1 LIKHTISISDFSRE
15 DLEYILF
22 EANKMES
29 LTRREKQEILYG
41 RPIASLFFEPSTR
54 TRLSFETA
62 ISNLGG
68 RVVGFADAN
77 TSSQKK
83 GETLSDTIRMA
94 AGYCDAI
101 VMRHPL
107 EGAARRASE
116 ISSVPVI
123 NGGDGT
129 NQHPTQTMLD
139 LYTIKKEFG
148 KIDNLKIAMVGDL
161 KYGRT
166 VHSLATALNQFNGIE
181 LYFVSPPELKMPSQ
195 IVKDSKHTI
204 KELENLE
211 EIIPIV
217 DVIYMTRIQKE
228 RFPDPLEYGKV
239 KDSFELKA
247 KMLENAKNEMII
259 MHPLPRVSEINV
271 DVDETKHA
279 RYFEQAANGVP
290 IREALLKI
298 LVEGNNGE

>member
-1 LIKHTISISDFSRE
+1 LINHAISISDFSRK
-15 DLEYILF
+15 DLEYILS
-22 EANKMES
+22 EAKKMES
-29 LTRREKQEILYG
+29 LSREEKQDILSG

-68 RVVGFADAN
+68 RVIGFADAN

-94 AGYCDAI
+94 SGYCDAI
-101 VMRHPL
+101 IMRHPL

-116 ISSVPVI
+116 ISDVPVI
-123 NGGDGT
+123 NGGDGA

-139 LYTIKKEFG
+139 LYTIQKEFG
-148 KIDNLKIAMVGDL
+148 SIDGLKIAMVGDL

-166 VHSLATALNQFNGIE
+166 VHSLATALNHFNGIE
-181 LYFVSPPELKMPSQ
+181 LSFVSPAELKMPPS
-195 IVKDSKHTI
+195 IVKDSKHPVQEI
-204 KELENLE
+204 ENLE
-211 EIIPIV
+211 EVIPNA

-239 KDSFELKA
+239 KDSFELTA
-247 KMLENAKNEMII
+247 KMISDAKQEMIV
-259 MHPLPRVSEINV
+259 MHPLPRITEINV

-290 IREALLKI
+290 VREALLKI
-298 LVEGNNGE
+298 LVEGNNG

>member
-1 LIKHTISISDFSRE
+1 MINHAISISDFSRE
-15 DLEYILF
+15 DLEYILS
-22 EANKMES
+22 EAKKMES
-29 LTRREKQEILYG
+29 LSREEKGTILEG

-68 RVVGFADAN
+68 RVVGFADAD

-94 AGYCDAI
+94 SGYCDAI

-116 ISSVPVI
+116 ISDVPVI
-123 NGGDGT
+123 NGGDGA

-139 LYTIKKEFG
+139 LYTIQKEFG
-148 KIDNLKIAMVGDL
+148 KIDGLKIAMVGDL

-166 VHSLATALNQFNGIE
+166 VHSLATALNHFNGIE
-181 LYFVSPPELKMPSQ
+181 LSFVSPAELKMPSS
-195 IVKDSKHTI
+195 IVKDSKHPV
-204 KELENLE
+204 KEIGNLG
-211 EIIPIV
+211 EIIPTA

-239 KDSFELKA
+239 KDSFELTA
-247 KMLENAKNEMII
+247 KMLDGAKQEMIV
-259 MHPLPRVSEINV
+259 MHPLPRITEINV
-271 DVDETKHA
+271 DVDETKYA
-279 RYFEQAANGVP
+279 RYFAEAANGVP
-290 IREALLKI
+290 VREALLKI
-298 LVEGNNGE
+298 LVEGNNG